1 MKNKVNILRKTTL
14 LLVSLFTI
22 SAMVSCV
29 GDELFRDDLPDSNS
43 QVDTQLPEAN
53 FAYSADEDDFT
64 LIYFQDLSSESNS
77 YMWDFGGG
85 DTSTEQDPTY
95 TFVAGEGTYPVTL
108 TTSDSN
114 GAMSSITIDVIV
126 AEPEEPEAIIP
137 EIGGW
142 EFESSGNSD
151 LCPGDSRDCWRIDGE
166 TIHQTSSN
174 GDGGTRSAKYPPGND
189 LRASYQAITVSP
201 NTSYILKFRY
211 SIRVDGVGDGLIASV
226 IDGQLDNFSEFESA
240 TLLAQAE
247 ATEPTGGVDSY
258 ADFSLPFETGA
269 NGQIALL
276 FNHTANVDNVWL
288 DNVEIELGF

>member
-1 MKNKVNILRKTTL
+1 MKIKLNIYRNIRVFL
-14 LLVSLFTI
+14 LSLVAASFI
-22 SAMVSCV
+22 VSCV

-43 QVDTQLPEAN
+43 IVDTQLPEAN
-53 FAYSADEDDFT
+53 FTYSADADDFT
-64 LIYFQDLSSESNS
+64 IIYFQDLSSESNT
-77 YMWDFGGG
+77 YLWDFGNG

-95 TFVAGEGTYPVTL
+95 VFSGEGTYPVTF
-108 TTSDSN
+108 TTGDSN
-114 GAMSSITIDVIV
+114 GESSTITIDVV
-126 AEPEEPEAIIP
+126 VVEPEEPEAIIP

-151 LCPGDSRDCWRIDGE
+151 LCPGDSRDCWRITGE

-201 NTSYILKFRY
+201 NTNYLLKFRY

-226 IDGQLDNFSEFESA
+226 IDGQLDNFSEFAGA

-247 ATEPTGGVDSY
+247 ATDPTGGVDSY
-258 ADFSLPFETGA
+258 ADFTLAFETGA
-269 NGQIALL
+269 NGEIALL
-276 FNHTANVDNVWL
+276 FNHTENVDNVWL
-288 DNVEIELGF
+288 DNVSVELGF